1 MREEINL
8 KKIDCS
14 GMACPK
20 PVIMT
25 KKELESME
33 SGELEV
39 IVDNDA
45 ARENV
50 SKLVKSMGLSYQV
63 FEKEKL
69 FHIIIKKEESS
80 CECEIEQISSRPV
93 ILIGSDKFGVGDDK
107 LGTVLMKSYLYALT
121 EAEVKPTTILFVNS
135 GVKLVIEGS
144 DVLESVKTLE
154 SMGVEIY
161 ACGTCLDFYNIKDKL
176 SVGSITNMY
185 TIVEKMNS
193 ASNTIKL

>member
-1 MREEINL
+1 M

>member
-1 MREEINL
+1 M
-8 KKIDCS
+8 KKLDCS
-14 GMACPK
+14 GLACPK

-25 KKELESME
+25 KKELEGME

-50 SKLVKSMGLSYQV
+50 SKLVKSMGLNYEV

-69 FHIIIKKEESS
+69 FHIIIKKDKSG
-80 CECEIEQISSRPV
+80 CECEIEQKSDRPV

-107 LGTVLMKSYLYALT
+107 LGAALMKSYLYALT
-121 EAEVKPTTILFVNS
+121 EAEIKPKTMLFVNG

-154 SMGVEIY
+154 SMGVEIF